1 MHGAAIKRRTFIS
14 LLGAVAAP
22 FIAIAFTGVV
32 ITSAQTQEFPSKNV
46 TLMMPYAAGGPG
58 DTLTRIIGQGMG
70 KILGRQFLV
79 ENVAGAGGTIGT
91 AKVAASAPDG
101 YSLLVMHFGH
111 AANTAL
117 YRNLRYDPIKDFEP
131 IGMIAES
138 PMAFVARKDF
148 SADNFKDFVAHVKT
162 NGEKV
167 VHGHAGIGSA
177 SHLCGLLFLNAID
190 ATVTIVPYK
199 GTGPALND
207 LNGGQ
212 FDFMCDQTLNIFQPV
227 QGRLIKAYAATTKK
241 RLAVLPDLPT
251 AAESG
256 LPDFEIT
263 VWFGMWA
270 PKGTPK
276 PVIDTLSAAL
286 QKALKDPEVS
296 NRWPQRGPRQ
306 CLLKERGPKHCALI
320 SSRRSTDGLRS
331 SRRLVFPPIRA
342 PQMTALAE
350 RAAASGC

>member
-1 MHGAAIKRRTFIS
+1 MVWEDNMKLPHRRQFLQLAVGAAA
-14 LLGAVAAP
+14 LP
-22 FIAIAFTGVV
+22 AIACVGFV
-32 ITSAQTQEFPSKNV
+32 ITTSTQAQEFPSKNI

-70 KILGRQFLV
+70 KALGRQILV

-101 YSLLVMHFGH
+101 HSLLLMHFGH
-111 AANTAL
+111 AVNTAL

-148 SADNFKDFVAHVKT
+148 PASNFDDFIAHVKT
-162 NGEKV
+162 NKM

-177 SHLCGLLFLNAID
+177 SHLCGLSFLNTIE
-190 ATVTIVPYK
+190 ATVTVVPYR

-207 LNGGQ
+207 LIGGQ
-212 FDFMCDQTLNIFQPV
+212 FDFMCDQTLNVLQPV
-227 QGRLIKAYAATTKK
+227 KGGMVRAYAATTKK

-256 LPDFEIT
+256 LPGFEIT

-276 PVIDTLSAAL
+276 PVIDTLSVAL
-286 QKALKDPEVS
+286 QEALRDSEVKNRLASAGAETVSSDRARPEALHAHLKSEIDRWTPIIMKAGVS
-296 NRWPQRGPRQ
+296 
-306 CLLKERGPKHCALI
+306 
-320 SSRRSTDGLRS
+320 
-331 SRRLVFPPIRA
+331 
-342 PQMTALAE
+342 AE
-350 RAAASGC
+350 

>member
-1 MHGAAIKRRTFIS
+1 MFFKA
-14 LLGAVAAP
+14 
-22 FIAIAFTGVV
+22 FIAIACTGFVV
-32 ITSAQTQEFPSKNV
+32 ATSAQAQEFPSKNV

-58 DTLTRIIGQGMG
+58 DTLTRIIGQGMS
-70 KILGRQFLV
+70 KVLRRQFLV
-79 ENVAGAGGTIGT
+79 ENVAGAGGTLGT

-148 SADNFKDFVAHVKT
+148 
-162 NGEKV
+162 
-167 VHGHAGIGSA
+167 
-177 SHLCGLLFLNAID
+177 
-190 ATVTIVPYK
+190 
-199 GTGPALND
+199 
-207 LNGGQ
+207 
-212 FDFMCDQTLNIFQPV
+212 
-227 QGRLIKAYAATTKK
+227 
-241 RLAVLPDLPT
+241 PT

-276 PVIDTLSAAL
+276 PMIDTLSAAL

-296 NRWPQRGPRQ
+296 NRLAAVGA
-306 CLLKERGPKHCALI
+306 ETV
-320 SSRRSTDGLRS
+320 SS
-331 SRRLVFPPIRA
+331 
-342 PQMTALAE
+342 E
-350 RAAASGC
+350 RAQPEALRAHLKSEIDRWTPIIKKAGLSAE

>member
-148 SADNFKDFVAHVKT
+148 PADNFKDFVAHVKT
-162 NGEKV
+162 NREKV
-167 VHGHAGIGSA
+167 VHVHAGIGSA

-199 GTGPALND
+199 
-207 LNGGQ
+207 
-212 FDFMCDQTLNIFQPV
+212 
-227 QGRLIKAYAATTKK
+227 
-241 RLAVLPDLPT
+241 
-251 AAESG
+251 S
-256 LPDFEIT
+256 
-263 VWFGMWA
+263 FG
-270 PKGTPK
+270 
-276 PVIDTLSAAL
+276 
-286 QKALKDPEVS
+286 
-296 NRWPQRGPRQ
+296 
-306 CLLKERGPKHCALI
+306 
-320 SSRRSTDGLRS
+320 
-331 SRRLVFPPIRA
+331 
-342 PQMTALAE
+342 
-350 RAAASGC
+350 

>member
-1 MHGAAIKRRTFIS
+1 VHKTF
-14 LLGAVAAP
+14 L
-22 FIAIAFTGVV
+22 AIACTGFV
-32 ITSAQTQEFPSKNV
+32 IATSAAAQDFPSKNV

-70 KILGRQFLV
+70 KVLSRQFLL
-79 ENVAGAGGTIGT
+79 ENTAGAGGTIGT

-117 YRNLRYDPIKDFEP
+117 YHNLRYDAVRDFEP

-138 PMAFVARKDF
+138 PMAFVAKKDF
-148 SADNFKDFVAHVKT
+148 PPANFKDLVAYVTT
-162 NGEKV
+162 NRDKV
-167 VHGHAGIGSA
+167 IYGHAGVGSA
-177 SHLCGLLFLNAID
+177 SHLCGLLLLSAID
-190 ATVTIVPYK
+190 ATVTVVPYK

-207 LNGGQ
+207 LIGGQ
-212 FDFMCDQTLNIFQPV
+212 FDFMCDQTLNVLQPV
-227 QGRLIKAYAATTKK
+227 RGGLIKAYAATTKK

-256 LPDFEIT
+256 LPGFEIT

-276 PVIDTLSAAL
+276 PVIDTLSVAL
-286 QKALKDPEVS
+286 QEALKSPEVKD
-296 NRWPQRGPRQ
+296 RLAAAGA
-306 CLLKERGPKHCALI
+306 ETV
-320 SSRRSTDGLRS
+320 SS
-331 SRRLVFPPIRA
+331 
-342 PQMTALAE
+342 E
-350 RAAASGC
+350 RARPEALRAHLKSEIDRWTPIIKKAGVSAD